1 MYNKDCKQINSVK
14 YIMNKRYIKMKKQ
27 LIMIAFAF
35 FAGAMVGIHRR
46 VIKAYIAGEP
56 IPVAPASHFWCENRR
71 AE

>member
-1 MYNKDCKQINSVK
+1 MDCKQTNSAK
-14 YIMNKRYIKMKKQ
+14 YIIDKRYIHMKRQ
-27 LIMIAFAF
+27 ILLIAITF

-56 IPVAPASHFWCENRR
+56 IPEAPTSHFWCENRR

>member
-1 MYNKDCKQINSVK
+1 
-14 YIMNKRYIKMKKQ
+14 MKKQ